1 MMIIESLDVV
11 MSSYLG
17 LDEGMALR
25 RPDTQHEHGPRH
37 RSGSAAQSRTAS
49 FVTVAVFSKIFQSST
64 KFGLV

>member
-11 MSSYLG
+11 MSSHLG

-37 RSGSAAQSRTAS
+37 RPARQPK
-49 FVTVAVFSKIFQSST
+49 VAPPRS
-64 KFGLV
+64 